1 MDADE
6 QSWLSALGAT
16 NGAAV
21 DNGALCPE
29 GGVVGS
35 DDALGTNDG
44 PLGESR
50 G

>member
-6 QSWLSALGAT
+6 QSWLSALRAT
-16 NGAAV
+16 A
-21 DNGALCPE
+21 DNGALRPE
-29 GGVVGS
+29 SGVVGS
-35 DDALGTNDG
+35 YDALGTNDG